1 MKWITSA
8 HPNADQA
15 ACTWL
20 IKHFLDKNAEFIF
33 VAVEQVVSEAAR
45 LGATPYAVPDVE
57 LGKHGEE
64 AAFEAIVKK
73 YDLTADPALMLLG
86 KIVSGRQVAGA
97 GLKAVAE
104 GFKHLSFKDDD
115 SLVRAEWIVFDALYG
130 YCIQSIIQGKPD
142 GLFG

>member
-33 VAVEQVVSEAAR
+33 VAIEQVVSEAAR
-45 LGATPYAVPDVE
+45 LGATPYAVPGVD
-57 LGKHGEE
+57 LGTHEE
-64 AAFEAIVKK
+64 ESAFEAIVKK
-73 YDLTADPALMLLG
+73 YELTADPALMLLG
-86 KIVSGRQVAGA
+86 KIVSGRQVEGA

-115 SLVRAEWIVFDALYG
+115 SLIRAEWIVFDALYG
-130 YCIQSIIQGKPD
+130 YCIQSIIGGKPN

>member
-1 MKWITSA
+1 MKWITSE

-33 VAVEQVVSEAAR
+33 VPADQVVSEAER
-45 LGATPYAVPDVE
+45 IGATPYAMPDVE
-57 LGKHGEE
+57 LGTHGEN

-86 KIVSGRQVAGA
+86 KIVSGRQAEGA
-97 GLKAVAE
+97 GLKAVTE
-104 GFKHLSFKDDD
+104 GFKHLSFKNDDA
-115 SLVRAEWIVFDALYG
+115 LVRAEWIVFDALYG
-130 YCIQSIIQGKPD
+130 YCIQSIIEGKPD
-142 GLFG
+142 GMFS

>member
-1 MKWITSA
+1 MKWITA
-8 HPNADQA
+8 KQPNADQA

-20 IKHFLDKNAEFIF
+20 IKHFLDKHAEFIF
-33 VAVEQVVSEAAR
+33 VTADQVVSEAER
-45 LGATPYAVPDVE
+45 IGATAYAVPDME
-57 LGKHGEE
+57 LGTHGEE

-73 YDLTADPALMLLG
+73 YALTEDPALMLFG
-86 KIVSGRQVAGA
+86 KIVGGRQAESA

-115 SLVRAEWIVFDALYG
+115 ALIRAEWIVFDALYG